1 MDGGGSAARRA
12 VRSRVVAATGSAYTA
27 VVDGYDDGKVACT
40 DRELVIRSYYFLG
53 SGAKHIPYSAIREA
67 RRVRLGTMGRWRIN
81 GSGDLVHWFN
91 FDARRPR
98 KNSAIVIHLDGVIR
112 PVITPDD
119 PDRVA
124 AVLAEHGVNVT
135 VGSESGLR

>member
-1 MDGGGSAARRA
+1 M
-12 VRSRVVAATGSAYTA
+12 
-27 VVDGYDDGKVACT
+27 DGYDDGKVACT
-40 DRELVIRSYYFLG
+40 DQELAIRNYYFFFL
-53 SGAKHIPYSAIREA
+53 GAKHIPYSAIREA
-67 RRVRLGTMGRWRIN
+67 RRVRLGTMGRWRIH
-81 GSGDLVHWFN
+81 GSGDFVHWFN
-91 FDARRPR
+91 FDVRRPR
-98 KNSAIVIHLDGVIR
+98 KDSAIVIHLDGVIR

>member
-67 RRVRLGTMGRWRIN
+67 RRVRLGMMGRWRIN

-98 KNSAIVIHLDGVIR
+98 KDSAIVIHLDGVIR

>member
-1 MDGGGSAARRA
+1 M
-12 VRSRVVAATGSAYTA
+12 
-27 VVDGYDDGKVACT
+27 DGYDDGKVACT
-40 DRELVIRSYYFLG
+40 DQELVIRNYYFFFL
-53 SGAKHIPYSAIREA
+53 GAKHIPYPAIREA
-67 RRVRLGTMGRWRIN
+67 RRVRLGTMGRWRIH
-81 GSGDLVHWFN
+81 GSGDFVHWFN
-91 FDARRPR
+91 FDVRRPR
-98 KNSAIVIHLDGVIR
+98 KDSAIVIHLDGVIR

>member
-1 MDGGGSAARRA
+1 
-12 VRSRVVAATGSAYTA
+12 VA
-27 VVDGYDDGKVACT
+27 GYDDGKVACT
-40 DRELVIRSYYFLG
+40 DRELVIRHYYFFA

-67 RRVRLGTMGRWRIN
+67 RRVPLGPMGRWRIN

-98 KNSAIVIHLDGVIR
+98 KNSAIVIHLDGRIR

-119 PDRVA
+119 PDEAA
-124 AVLAEHGVNVT
+124 AVLAAHGVKVT
-135 VGSESGLR
+135 VGSERGLY